1 LKRGAHPAE
10 RDLRPVDPDLQTD
23 FERLMTLVSS
33 RTARR
38 THVFTESVIREMTRV
53 AQLHGA
59 LNLAQGFPDFPSPD
73 LLKEAACTAI
83 REDINQYAIT
93 WGAPRLRDAL
103 VRKYE
108 QRYGME
114 VEGDREITVTC
125 GATEAMAAIMLAVID
140 PGDEVIV
147 MEPFYENY
155 GPDAILCEATPVY
168 LTLEPPDYV
177 LDTDRLRSLVT
188 PRTRAIVLNTPN
200 NPTGRVF
207 SRAELEEVASI
218 CREHD
223 LLAIT
228 DEIYEHIV
236 YEGEHVALATLEGM
250 RERTIVVSG
259 FSKTFSVTGWR
270 VGTIIAPP
278 DLTEAIRKVHD
289 FLTVGAPAP
298 LQEACAV
305 GLEALGDDYYLEM
318 VAGYRE
324 RRDVLLKG
332 LLDAGF
338 RCRAPQGA
346 YYVLADFSA
355 LSDEDDQT
363 FARRLT
369 REAGV
374 APVPGS
380 SFFRGNGGADQAGAR
395 PASGRELVRFVFCK
409 QLPTLHEA
417 ATRLRDFAGRGA

>member
-1 LKRGAHPAE
+1 
-10 RDLRPVDPDLQTD
+10 
-23 FERLMTLVSS
+23 MTLVSS

-38 THVFTESVIREMTRV
+38 TQVFTESVIREMTRV
-53 AQLHGA
+53 AQVHGA
-59 LNLAQGFPDFPSPD
+59 LNLAQGFPDFPSPE
-73 LLKEAACTAI
+73 LLKEAACRAI
-83 REDINQYAIT
+83 REDINQYAVT
-93 WGAPRLRDAL
+93 WGAPRLRDAI
-103 VRKYE
+103 VSKY
-108 QRYGME
+108 RRSYGME

-125 GATEAMAAIMLAVID
+125 GATEAMAAVMLAVID

-155 GPDAILCEATPVY
+155 GPDAILCEAAPVF
-168 LTLEPPDYV
+168 LTLEPPDYA
-177 LDTDRLRSLVT
+177 LDLDQLKSLIS
-188 PRTRAIVLNTPN
+188 PRTRAIVINTPN

-207 SRAELEEVASI
+207 SREELEGVAAL

-228 DEIYEHIV
+228 DEIYEHII
-236 YEGEHVALATLEGM
+236 YEGEHVPLATMEGM

-278 DLTEAIRKVHD
+278 DLTSAIRKVHD
-289 FLTVGAPAP
+289 FLPVGAPAP

-305 GLEALGDDYYLEM
+305 GLETLGEDYYQKM
-318 VAGYRE
+318 IDGYRV
-324 RRDVLLKG
+324 RRDVLMRG

-338 RCRAPQGA
+338 RCHPPQGA

-355 LSDEDDQT
+355 LSKEDDQT

-380 SFFRGNGGADQAGAR
+380 SFFRGNGGGQD
-395 PASGRELVRFVFCK
+395 LIRFVFCK
-409 QLPTLHEA
+409 QLPTLEEA
-417 ATRLRDFAGRGA
+417 ASRLRKFAGRGA